1 LARRQSWFTI
11 LAGHEAVKATIESI
25 NQMLADGIIGKYAV
39 GGAVGAWFY
48 LEPAATL
55 DVDIFV
61 TLRN

>member
-1 LARRQSWFTI
+1 M
-11 LAGHEAVKATIESI
+11 KATIESI

-55 DVDIFV
+55 DGDIFV